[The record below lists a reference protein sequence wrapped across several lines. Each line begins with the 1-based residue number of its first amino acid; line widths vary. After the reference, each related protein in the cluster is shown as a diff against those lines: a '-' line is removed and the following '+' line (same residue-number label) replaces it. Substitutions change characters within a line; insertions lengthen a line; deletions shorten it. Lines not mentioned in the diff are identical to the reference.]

1 MSAEVEKI
9 KEAIEDA
16 ALHLRSHGG
25 DVQFVSYVDG
35 IVSVE
40 LQGRCGGC
48 QGAKMTLKNVVEA
61 AIREVVPE
69 ISGVVAV

>member
-1 MSAEVEKI
+1 MTDVEKI
-9 KEAIEDA
+9 KEAIERA
-16 ALHLRSHGG
+16 ALHLQSHGG
-25 DVQFVSYVDG
+25 DVQFVSYLNG
-35 IVSVE
+35 IVSVQ

-69 ISGVVAV
+69 ITGVVAV